1 MAKVNLSTVRKIIA
15 SVFLA
20 VALFSSGYFLG
31 TSGFKAK
38 VNKAK
43 NIQIVREL
51 PPDKHN
57 IDFSLFWK
65 VWDIL
70 EAQYFDKSKINR
82 TEMIYGAIE
91 GLVAALKDPYT
102 VFLPPKENK
111 VVQEDLSGSFEGIGI
126 QIGFR
131 GSQLA
136 VIAPLPGSP
145 AEKAG
150 LKAGDFIIA
159 IKDEAKG
166 IDRGTVGMSLPE
178 AVEAIRGKA
187 GSKVTLLLTRE
198 GENTPLAKE
207 VVRAKLNVPSVIVT
221 LEGDEKQIAHVKLL
235 KFNGDTLKEWNKE
248 LGQVFAKENLSGMV
262 LDLRNNPGGYME
274 GAVDIAAEFLPV
286 GSLVILEERTAV
298 AKKEYRTQRA
308 GKLTKIPLVVLVN
321 EGSASAAEILAGA
334 LRDLNRAKLVGE
346 KTFGKGSIQEPLE
359 LEGGSGLH
367 ITVAKW
373 LTPNGIWVNG
383 EGLEP
388 DVKIADDEKTVDD
401 EQLQEALK
409 FLEL

>member
-1 MAKVNLSTVRKIIA
+1 MAA
-15 SVFLA
+15 AVFSL
-20 VALFSSGYFLG
+20 GYFLG

-38 VNKAK
+38 VDKVK

-51 PPDKHN
+51 PPDKHD

-70 EAQYFDKSKINR
+70 EAQYFDKAKINR
-82 TEMIYGAIE
+82 TEMVYGAIE
-91 GLVAALKDPYT
+91 GLVSALKDPYT
-102 VFLPPKENK
+102 VFLAPKENK
-111 VVQEDLSGSFEGIGI
+111 VVREDLSGSFEGIGI

-145 AEKAG
+145 AEKIG
-150 LKAGDFIIA
+150 IKAGDFIIG
-159 IKDEAKG
+159 IKDETKG

-198 GENTPLAKE
+198 GEDAPLAKE
-207 VVRAKLNVPSVIVT
+207 VVRQKLNVPSVIVA
-221 LEGDEKQIAHVKLL
+221 LEGQVAHIKLL
-235 KFNGDTLKEWNKE
+235 KFNGDTLGEWNKE
-248 LGQVFAKENLSGMV
+248 LGKILGKNSISGVV

-274 GAVDIAAEFLPV
+274 GAVDIASEFLPA
-286 GSLVILEERTAV
+286 GTLVILEERAGV
-298 AKKEYRTQRA
+298 ARKEYRTQKTGRLI
-308 GKLTKIPLVVLVN
+308 KTPLVVLVN

-334 LRDLNRAKLVGE
+334 LRDFGRAKLVGE

-388 DVKIADDEKTVDD
+388 DVKIKDDEKTNQD